1 MRYQPRGESDT
12 AAPLEVL
19 LVGSNLDRERSI
31 VAVLAR
37 LLELASPLYVSRI
50 METPAVGLIDNGPS
64 FLNLAVAVPWR
75 LPSAALK
82 RHLNAIEES
91 VGRSRRDV
99 NRSITSRTA
108 DIDQVLRLAQHTR
121 TIRSDQLPAEPYA
134 RAVLVDLLTSLGVID
149 ESCEVP
155 EYPTVVIP
163 WPATPL
169 GAQATLVSRGSWRQ
183 TA

>member
-1 MRYQPRGESDT
+1 MRHQRRGESA
-12 AAPLEVL
+12 AAPALEVL

-37 LLELASPLYVSRI
+37 LLDLASPLYVSRI

-64 FLNLAVAVPWR
+64 FFNLAVAMPWR

-91 VGRSRRDV
+91 VGRNRQAV
-99 NRSITSRTA
+99 NRSTTSRTA
-108 DIDQVLRLAQHTR
+108 DIDQVLRLPQNRR
-121 TIRSDQLPAEPYA
+121 TIRPDQLPAEPYA
-134 RAVLVDLLTSLGVID
+134 RAVVVDLLASMGILDG
-149 ESCEVP
+149 SCSIP
-155 EYPTVVIP
+155 EYPIVLIP

-169 GAQATLVSRGSWRQ
+169 GAQATLVSRVAWLRS
-183 TA
+183 A